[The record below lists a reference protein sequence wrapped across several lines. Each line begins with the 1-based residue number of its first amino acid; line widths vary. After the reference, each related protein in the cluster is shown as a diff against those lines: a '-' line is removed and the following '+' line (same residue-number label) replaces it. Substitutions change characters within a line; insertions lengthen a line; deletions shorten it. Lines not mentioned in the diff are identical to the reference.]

1 MDWLQILVLALV
13 QGVTEFLPVS
23 SSAHL
28 ILVPVLTGWQ
38 DQGLA
43 FDVALHLGSLSAVLI
58 YFRHDILMM
67 MQSWSRSLVTR
78 RLDADARLAWAV
90 VLGTIPVGLAGLAF
104 EDIIE
109 DTLRSPLY
117 MAAGLIVFGLAL
129 GWADWKHRGQR
140 DERQLTWK
148 DVVFIGVAQAIAL
161 LPGTS
166 RSGITITAA
175 LLLGLSRDA
184 AARFSFLLSIPVI
197 AIACGLKTVELMQSG
212 GDSDWSAMLAG
223 TVIAGLSAYLCIHY
237 FLGFIRR
244 IGMQPFVIY
253 RIALG
258 LLLIVMFV

>member
-1 MDWLQILVLALV
+1 MDWLQILLLALV
-13 QGVTEFLPVS
+13 QGITEFLPVS

-58 YFRHDILMM
+58 YFRDDILSMTR
-67 MQSWSRSLVTR
+67 SWTQSLVTR
-78 RLDADARLAWAV
+78 RLDSESRLAWAV
-90 VLGTIPVGLAGLAF
+90 ILGTIPVGLAGLAF
-104 EDIIE
+104 ADVIE

-117 MAAGLIVFGLAL
+117 MAAGLILFGLAL

-140 DERQLTWK
+140 DERQLDWK
-148 DVVFIGVAQAIAL
+148 DVLFIGVAQAIAL
-161 LPGTS
+161 FPGTS

-197 AIACGLKTVELMQSG
+197 MIACGLQTFALIESG
-212 GDSDWSAMLAG
+212 MDTDWPAM
-223 TVIAGLSAYLCIHY
+223 IAGILISGISAYLCIHY
-237 FLGFIRR
+237 FLGFIKR
-244 IGMQPFVIY
+244 IGMQPFVVY

-258 LLLIVMFV
+258 LILILIFA